1 MYDTE
6 VDRPAEL
13 HRGRFLAVLIE
24 AGAVMLAVATVAWS
38 GARLWVLLEQP
49 FVVEDVLRL
58 AGVVIAGLAAALGL
72 AGLGEMVRATAQPAG
87 AASIERRYSGDGGGL
102 SDAARLHD
110 AMRELG
116 DLLREVRDISLL
128 NEPQRQ
134 ARLDYQCAQW
144 IGRLEEQVPG
154 LLRQHDWVKARALVQ
169 EARLRFPH
177 VQNWLALEE
186 QVEQA
191 RAAVEA
197 RDVESAHRQVDEF
210 IKLGAWDRV
219 ADVVQELIARHPTS
233 IRAIELQRRIA
244 REQDKIDTDQRTRLM
259 AQAQDAANSKEWPTA
274 LGLAQQLIARYPR
287 STEADA
293 LRAQMATLRE
303 NAEIYHRQQME
314 ISIREHIRRHDYQSA
329 LRMAQDLIERYP
341 NSPQANALRGQVG
354 KLLERVTA

>member
-6 VDRPAEL
+6 VDRPQEL

-24 AGAVMLAVATVAWS
+24 AGAVMLAVATVAWA

-49 FVVEDVLRL
+49 FAVDDVLRL
-58 AGVVIAGLAAALGL
+58 AGLVIAGLAAALGL
-72 AGLGEMVRATAQPAG
+72 AGLGELVRTAGQPPAAATIDG
-87 AASIERRYSGDGGGL
+87 RYGREGGP
-102 SDAARLHD
+102 SDAARLND

-144 IGRLEEQVPG
+144 IGRLEEQVPD

-177 VQNWLALEE
+177 VKNWLTLED

-219 ADVVQELIARHPTS
+219 ADVVQELVARHPS
-233 IRAIELQRRIA
+233 SVRAIELQRRIA
-244 REQDKIDTDQRTRLM
+244 REQDKIDTDQRARLM
-259 AQAQDAANSKEWPTA
+259 AQAQAAANNKEWPTA

-303 NAEIYHRQQME
+303 NAEIYQRQQME
-314 ISIREHIRRHDYQSA
+314 LSIREHIRRHDYQSA

-354 KLLERVTA
+354 KLLERVTT